1 MKKNSTFPIYL
12 GLVLLWITTS
22 ILSTQTASAAAL
34 SSIQI
39 QPATPARLLAGQTLQ
54 LKATGTYSDG
64 STTDITS
71 KVTWSISNT
80 SVAKISV
87 TGLVSIIESAGGPGM
102 PGMPS
107 GPRPGNLSR
116 PAGGLS
122 PGDGAGGPDGPPPDG
137 DFGGSDGPPP
147 DGNFGSAGGLPPGQG
162 DGGPGGRPRSNNSS
176 LAGRP
181 RPGGAGPAGGFPP
194 GDGPGGGMPAG
205 SVVSIKATLAG
216 VTSPS
221 VSLTVMTTEGPA
233 IYSQSG
239 GTASRSN
246 QTITASDKNTS
257 GVKVTDKGTFTL
269 SDSNVATS
277 GNTTAMENSSFYGL
291 NAAVLALSGSKI
303 TMTNGTITTKGT
315 GANGAFAV
323 GNGSVVKLS
332 KVKIDCL
339 ASGAHGVDATIAGT
353 IICTDVDITTA
364 GNGAAAAISTDRGG
378 GTVTFTRGSAATSGT
393 RSPCIYSTGAITVSD
408 AKLTATGSEAIV
420 IEGKN
425 SVTLNNTTLSCLKQC
440 GAMLYQSFSGDAGI
454 GTSILTMNGGSL
466 TAAKGPMF
474 YITNASAVIDI
485 RDGAKLSA
493 ASGTLINAAAGQW
506 GNTGSNGGRL
516 TFKADGE
523 VLTGDIVCD
532 NISSVTAILQN
543 KTTLKGTI
551 NAEGTAKVMA
561 LTLDTTSIWEVTG
574 TSYLTSLTD
583 QDVTLAN
590 IHDNGHTIYYDAKA
604 DASQWLGGKTWKLAE
619 GGTLSPE

>member
-1 MKKNSTFPIYL
+1 MKKDSTFPICF
-12 GLVLLWITTS
+12 GLVLLCITPFVF
-22 ILSTQTASAAAL
+22 STQTASAAAL

-39 QPATPARLLAGQTLQ
+39 QPATPPKLLAGQTLQ
-54 LKATGTYSDG
+54 LTAKRTYSDG
-64 STTDITS
+64 SVADITS
-71 KVTWSISNT
+71 KVSWSISDN
-80 SVAKISV
+80 SVATISA
-87 TGLVSIIESAGGPGM
+87 TGLVSVVESAGGLGM

-107 GPRPGNLSR
+107 GPRPGNRSR
-116 PAGGLS
+116 PGG
-122 PGDGAGGPDGPPPDG
+122 GPPP
-137 DFGGSDGPPP
+137 GGG
-147 DGNFGSAGGLPPGQG
+147 APPGG
-162 DGGPGGRPRSNNSS
+162 
-176 LAGRP
+176 
-181 RPGGAGPAGGFPP
+181 
-194 GDGPGGGMPAG
+194 GPGGGMPTA
-205 SVVSIKATLAG
+205 SVVSIKATLDG
-216 VTSPS
+216 VTSPPI
-221 VSLTVMTTEGPA
+221 SLTIMTKEGPA

-239 GTASRSN
+239 GNVSRTN
-246 QTITASDKNTS
+246 QKIAASDKNTS
-257 GVKVTDKGTFTL
+257 GVKVTDKGTFAL
-269 SDSNVATS
+269 SDSNVTTS
-277 GNTTAMENSSFYGL
+277 GPTTAMEDSSFYGL

-303 TMTNGTITTKGT
+303 TMTNGTITTRGT

-323 GNGSVVKLS
+323 GKGSVVELS

-353 IICTDVDITTA
+353 IVCTDVDITTA

-378 GTVTFTRGSAATSGT
+378 GTVTFTRGSASTSGT
-393 RSPCIYSTGAITVSD
+393 RSPGIYSTGSITVSN
-408 AKLTATGSEAIV
+408 ARITATGSEAIV

-425 SVTLNNTTLSCLKQC
+425 SVTLTNTTLSCLKQC
-440 GAMLYQSFSGDAGI
+440 GAMLYQSFSGDAGV
-454 GTSILTMNGGSL
+454 GTSILTMAGGSL
-466 TAAKGPMF
+466 TATEGPMF
-474 YITNASAVIDI
+474 YITNTSAVVDI

-493 ASGTLINAAAGQW
+493 ASGTLINAAAGRW

-523 VLTGDIVCD
+523 ILTGDIVCD

-561 LTLDTTSIWEVTG
+561 LTLDATSVWEVTG

-590 IHDNGHTIYYDAKA
+590 IHDNGHTIYYDSKA
-604 DASQWLGGKTWKLAE
+604 DVNKWLGGKTWKLAE

>member
-1 MKKNSTFPIYL
+1 MKRDSTLPIYF
-12 GLVLLWITTS
+12 GLILLWITTS
-22 ILSTQTASAAAL
+22 ILITETASAAAL

-39 QPATPARLLAGQTLQ
+39 QPTTPPKLLAGQTLQ
-54 LKATGTYSDG
+54 LTAKGTYSDG
-64 STTDITS
+64 SIADITS
-71 KVTWSISNT
+71 KVNWSISDT
-80 SVAKISV
+80 SVATISA
-87 TGLVSIIESAGGPGM
+87 TGLVSIVGSAGGPSM
-102 PGMPS
+102 PGMPG
-107 GPRPGNLSR
+107 GPPSDGTFG
-116 PAGGLS
+116 PAGG
-122 PGDGAGGPDGPPPDG
+122 PPPG
-137 DFGGSDGPPP
+137 
-147 DGNFGSAGGLPPGQG
+147 
-162 DGGPGGRPRSNNSS
+162 GGPGGGMPTGQGDDSPGVRPRSNNSS
-176 LAGRP
+176 RAVRP
-181 RPGGAGPAGGFPP
+181 SPGGAGPAGGPPP
-194 GDGPGGGMPAG
+194 GGGPGGGMPTP
-205 SVVSIKATLAG
+205 SVVSIKATLDG

-221 VSLTVMTTEGPA
+221 VSLTLVTTEGPA

-239 GTASRSN
+239 GNVSRSN
-246 QTITASDKNTS
+246 QKITASDKNTS

-269 SDSNVATS
+269 SDSNVTTS
-277 GNTTAMENSSFYGL
+277 GPTTAMENSSFYGL

-454 GTSILTMNGGSL
+454 GTSILTMNGGSM

-474 YITNASAVIDI
+474 YITNTAAVIDI

-523 VLTGDIVCD
+523 ILTGDIVCD

-561 LTLDTTSIWEVTG
+561 LTLDATSVWEVTG
-574 TSYLTSLTD
+574 TSYLTGLTD

-590 IHDNGHTIYYDAKA
+590 IHDNGHTIYYDSKA
-604 DASQWLGGKTWKLAE
+604 DVNKWLGGKTYPLSGGGKLT
-619 GGTLSPE
+619 GR